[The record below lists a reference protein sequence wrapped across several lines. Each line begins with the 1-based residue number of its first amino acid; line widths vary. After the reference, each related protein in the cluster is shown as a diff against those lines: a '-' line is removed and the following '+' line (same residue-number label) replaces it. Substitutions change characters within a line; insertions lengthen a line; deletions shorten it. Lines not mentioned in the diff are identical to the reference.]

1 MTKHTSSTARWT
13 TASALVL
20 AAFAVAA
27 CGKKD
32 EAPAM
37 ASDSA
42 MTTPMATM
50 AASVSAIETGKHLGS
65 NMRVTEVTS
74 TFAPM
79 DTMFVA
85 VVTENSMPSNALT
98 AKWTFGDGQMVDST
112 MQQIAPADGMN
123 VTTVTEFHVVKPG
136 GWPVGM
142 YKVELWLD
150 GVSVGTRELEVK
162 K

>member
-1 MTKHTSSTARWT
+1 MQGCNHIRTVTAL
-13 TASALVL
+13 ACAALVL
-20 AAFAVAA
+20 TA
-27 CGKKD
+27 CGSKE
-32 EAPAM
+32 EAPAVDTAM
-37 ASDSA
+37 SA
-42 MTTPMATM
+42 PMAPM

-65 NMRVTEVTS
+65 NMRVTEVSS
-74 TFAPM
+74 TFSPM

-85 VVTENSMPSNALT
+85 VVTENSMPTNALI
-98 AKWTFGDGQMVDST
+98 AKWTFQSGQLVDST
-112 MQQIAPADGMN
+112 MQMVAPTDGTN
-123 VTTVTEFHVVKPG
+123 TTAVTTFHVAKPD